1 MNKARRIFIII
12 AFLIFAGLLVY
23 GYSQTKSIPAE
34 TIIRGHKFVG
44 FGVAGLFFIV
54 MPTFIF
60 HRWKDKKVKDY
71 MLTEENILKMK
82 AFNDSKDS

>member
-12 AFLIFAGLLVY
+12 AFLIFAGVLAY
-23 GYSQTKSIPAE
+23 GYSLTKSIDAE

-54 MPTFIF
+54 MPIFIY

-71 MLTEENILKMK
+71 MLTEENIMKMK
-82 AFNDSKDS
+82 AFNDSKES

>member
-1 MNKARRIFIII
+1 VNKARRIFIII

-23 GYSQTKSIPAE
+23 GYSQTKSIHAE

>member
-1 MNKARRIFIII
+1 MFIII
-12 AFLIFAGLLVY
+12 TFLIFAGLLVY
-23 GYSQTKSIPAE
+23 GYSQTKSIDAE